1 MKIVFAGPSLHGHQI
16 DWTGLVPR
24 PPAALGD
31 LTQAVSDGAS
41 MIGLIDGYFGWTAS
55 VWHKEILHALAK
67 DIPVYGAASLGALRA
82 AECAPF
88 GMIPVGRIALAY
100 QRGELDDDGDVALL
114 HYPAEAGFL
123 PMTEPL
129 VDMRASLDALRD
141 AGVLDAAAYA
151 HLWTRAHTLNFRQRT
166 VAVLLD
172 GLPAERASELAS
184 AYEIHRVSIKAQ
196 DALELVAT
204 MRAATPSAPHRDW
217 DFEPS
222 FPWRRA
228 GLDHPAKG

>member
-67 DIPVYGAASLGALRA
+67 GIP
-82 AECAPF
+82 
-88 GMIPVGRIALAY
+88 GMIPVGRIAQAY

-151 HLWTRAHTLNFRQRT
+151 HLWTRAHALNFRQRT
-166 VAVLLD
+166 VAALLD

-196 DALELVAT
+196 DALELIAT
-204 MRAATPSAPHRDW
+204 MRAVTPSAPHRDW